1 MMSKKSVHENCS
13 PYLLPVR
20 VYYEDTDSGGV
31 VYHANYVKF
40 MERARTEWLRTKGI
54 EQDDLLNDYQLIFAV
69 KHMSI
74 DFVQSARFND
84 LLVVGVN
91 VCQHSKVS
99 LVFQQDIFR
108 IDRTQTEDILN
119 HGHTYKPM
127 EHAMMQA
134 VFRDKICSGQV
145 KVVSLDAQT
154 MRPKRIVKSV
164 FEEIVSGY

>member
-1 MMSKKSVHENCS
+1 MSKKNGHENGS
-13 PYLLPVR
+13 SSMLPVR
-20 VYYEDTDSGGV
+20 VYYEDTDSVGV

-54 EQDDLLNDYQLIFAV
+54 EQDDLLNDYQLIFVV

-74 DFVQSARFND
+74 DFFQSARFND

-91 VCQHSKVS
+91 VCQHSKIS

-108 IDRTQTEDILN
+108 VDRAQTEDILH
-119 HGHTYKPM
+119 HGHACKRM
-127 EHAMMQA
+127 EQAMMPA

-164 FEEIVSGY
+164 FEEIVSGC

>member
-1 MMSKKSVHENCS
+1 M
-13 PYLLPVR
+13 LPAR

-40 MERARTEWLRTKGI
+40 MERARTEWLRKKGI
-54 EQDDLLNDYQLIFAV
+54 EQDDLLSGYQLIFAV
-69 KHMSI
+69 KHLSI
-74 DFVQSARFND
+74 DFVQPARFND
-84 LLVVGVN
+84 LLAVGVSL
-91 VCQHSKVS
+91 CQHSKVS

-108 IDRTQTEDILN
+108 VSRAQAEDIFD
-119 HGHTYKPM
+119 HGYIYKPM
-127 EHAMMQA
+127 EQAMMQTL
-134 VFRDKICSGQV
+134 FHDKICSGQV